1 MLPHSV
7 LLLLNYN
14 SQQKSFPSICFSPT
28 CLLKIQQGEKAAR
41 DRNDW
46 LCDMEQ
52 NLRMRKTQ
60 PMQEMQLATEHLQ
73 TMGRNS
79 LSSTTKGLHQ
89 DANSISVDYV

>member
-1 MLPHSV
+1 
-7 LLLLNYN
+7 
-14 SQQKSFPSICFSPT
+14 
-28 CLLKIQQGEKAAR
+28 
-41 DRNDW
+41 
-46 LCDMEQ
+46 MEQ